1 MSHLKWYPYRRGV
14 LLPLCPS
21 VDLMAR
27 LLKLLLLASELRM
40 GTAMPWV
47 MARVRIMSRPA
58 VG

>member
-1 MSHLKWYPYRRGV
+1 M
-14 LLPLCPS
+14 CPS

-47 MARVRIMSRPA
+47 MARVRIMPRPA